1 VIPDVAAVVW
11 KERKAVLRQPGSR
24 TRILFTIGAPIGVF
38 ALYTPLS
45 TGPDWVR
52 DIDSLFIAV
61 FLPMLVAMITTPDSF
76 AGEKERRTLSTL
88 LASRLSDRAIL
99 FGKVVFNVALAWGF
113 ALVTLLISL
122 VVVNV
127 ANSDGGL
134 LMLTPLLLTADLL
147 ISFLVAVLA
156 VSVGVVIS
164 LRSVTVQQAQQTL
177 AAVLFSVPLVLG
189 PILFLVASKWPEWGP
204 RELLSGVDPAVLL
217 LGATLALVA
226 IDVALLALGM
236 VRFRRDKLITTR

>member
-1 VIPDVAAVVW
+1 MIPDVAAVVW

-24 TRILFTIGAPIGVF
+24 TRLLFTIGTPIGVF
-38 ALYTPLS
+38 GLYTPLS
-45 TGPDWVR
+45 AGPDWVR
-52 DIDSLFIAV
+52 DIDSLLIAV
-61 FLPMLVAMITTPDSF
+61 FVPMLVAMITTPDSF

-122 VVVNV
+122 IVVNV
-127 ANSDGGL
+127 ATSNGGL
-134 LMLTPLLLTADLL
+134 LMLTPLLLAADVL

-156 VSVGVVIS
+156 VSVGVVVS
-164 LRSVTVQQAQQTL
+164 LRSATVQQAQQTL
-177 AAVLFSVPLVLG
+177 AAVLFSIPLVLG
-189 PILFLVASKWPEWGP
+189 PILFLVASRWPEWGP
-204 RELLSGVDPAVLL
+204 QELLSGVDPVVAL

-226 IDVALLALGM
+226 LDAVFLALGM
-236 VRFRRDKLITTR
+236 AHFRRDRLITSQ

>member
-1 VIPDVAAVVW
+1 MISDVAAVVW
-11 KERKAVLRQPGSR
+11 KERKAVMRQPGSR
-24 TRILFTIGAPIGVF
+24 IRVLFTIGAPIGVF
-38 ALYTPLS
+38 ALYWPLS
-45 TGPDWVR
+45 EGPDWVR
-52 DIDSLFIAV
+52 GIDSLFIAV
-61 FLPMLVAMITTPDSF
+61 FVPMIVAMITTPDSF
-76 AGEKERRTLSTL
+76 AGERERRTLSTL

-127 ANSDGGL
+127 ANSGGGL

-147 ISFLVAVLA
+147 LSFLVAVLA
-156 VSVGVVIS
+156 VSVGVLVS
-164 LRSVTVQQAQQTL
+164 LRSVAVQQAQQTV

-189 PILFLVASKWPEWGP
+189 PILLLVASRWPEWGP
-204 RELLSGVDPAVLL
+204 RELLSGVEPAVVL

>member
-1 VIPDVAAVVW
+1 MIPDVAAVVW

-24 TRILFTIGAPIGVF
+24 IRVLFTIGAPIGVF
-38 ALYTPLS
+38 ALYWPLS
-45 TGPDWVR
+45 GGPDWVR
-52 DIDSLFIAV
+52 GIDSLFIAV
-61 FLPMLVAMITTPDSF
+61 FVPMIVAMITTPDSF

-99 FGKVVFNVALAWGF
+99 FGKVVFNVVLAWGF

-127 ANSDGGL
+127 ANSGGGL

-164 LRSVTVQQAQQTL
+164 LRSVTVQQAQQTV

-189 PILFLVASKWPEWGP
+189 PILLLVASKWPEWGP
-204 RELLSGVDPAVLL
+204 RELLSGADPAVVL

>member
-1 VIPDVAAVVW
+1 MIPDVAAVVW
-11 KERKAVLRQPGSR
+11 KERKAVFRQPGSR
-24 TRILFTIGAPIGVF
+24 TRILIGFGAPIGVF

-45 TGPDWVR
+45 AGPDWVR

-61 FLPMLVAMITTPDSF
+61 FLPMTVAMITTPDSF

-99 FGKVVFNVALAWGF
+99 FGKVAFNVALAWGCV
-113 ALVTLLISL
+113 LVTLLLSL

-156 VSVGVVIS
+156 VSVGVLVS
-164 LRSVTVQQAQQTL
+164 LRSVTVQHAQQTL

-189 PILFLVASKWPEWGP
+189 PILFLVASKWPEWAP
-204 RELLSGVDPAVLL
+204 QELLAGLDPAVIL
-217 LGATLALVA
+217 LGATLALVV
-226 IDVALLALGM
+226 IDVALLGLGM
-236 VRFRRDKLITTR
+236 VRFRRDNLITTQ